1 MALYYKENSVFFP
14 FFGIFGE
21 FSVMEHRHRIIVLL
35 GPTACGKTSFGV
47 ALAERIRASILSADS
62 RQIYRGLDIGTG
74 KDLAEYAPP
83 GRPAVPYKL
92 IDILPPNAE
101 YSLAEYLRDAA
112 AAANEVEADGRV
124 PLFVGGTALYLH
136 GMIFSYRLAPGA
148 PVPELRS
155 RLRELDTAS
164 LRALLLELD
173 PESPVPANEPDN
185 RIRLIRAIELARAAK
200 ANEPPNDLERPFPA
214 SDFLVLG
221 LYRTRSETRARILQR
236 LDERLASGMIEEAE
250 RLHEEGMSW
259 EKMEF
264 LGLEYR
270 YLARYLQ
277 GMLTLDEMHD
287 QLYAKICQFAKRQDS
302 WFRKFE
308 NDGCPI
314 HWLAPDR
321 LDDAERLCRDFL
333 EGRPV
338 PAPGFRLSDCKYPVH
353 PEREPDA
360 DGKKAQ

>member
-1 MALYYKENSVFFP
+1 MN
-14 FFGIFGE
+14 
-21 FSVMEHRHRIIVLL
+21 HRHRIIILL

-47 ALAERIRASILSADS
+47 ALAARIRAAILSADS

-83 GRPAVPYKL
+83 GQPAIPYKL
-92 IDILPPNAE
+92 IDTLPPDAE

-112 AAANEVEADGRV
+112 AAVNEAEADGRV

-136 GMIFSYRLAPGA
+136 GMVFSYHLAPGA
-148 PVPELRS
+148 PVPEFRAYLRS
-155 RLRELDTAS
+155 LDTPA
-164 LRALLLELD
+164 LRRLLLELD
-173 PESPVPANEPDN
+173 PASAVPVNEPDN
-185 RIRLIRAIELARAAK
+185 RIRLIRAIELARAA
-200 ANEPPNDLERPFPA
+200 NENALPNDLERPFPP

-221 LYRTRSETRARILQR
+221 LYRPRSETRARILQR
-236 LDERLASGMIEEAE
+236 LDERLAHGMIEEAE
-250 RLHEEGMSW
+250 RLHAEGMSW

-277 GMLTLDEMHD
+277 GQLSLDEMHD

-314 HWLAPDR
+314 HWLRPDQ

-333 EGRPV
+333 AGRPL
-338 PAPGFRLSDCKYPVH
+338 PAPVFRLADCKYPVH
-353 PEREPDA
+353 PEVDSGGN
-360 DGKKAQ
+360 GKKVR

>member
-1 MALYYKENSVFFP
+1 MS
-14 FFGIFGE
+14 
-21 FSVMEHRHRIIVLL
+21 HRHRIIILL

-47 ALAERIRASILSADS
+47 ALAGRIRAAVISADS
-62 RQIYRGLDIGTG
+62 RQIYRGLDIGTD

-92 IDILPPNAE
+92 IDILPPDAE

-112 AAANEVEADGRV
+112 AAVNEAEADGLV

-136 GMIFSYRLAPGA
+136 GMVFSYHLAPGA
-148 PVPELRS
+148 PVPEFRSYLRA
-155 RLRELDTAS
+155 LDTAS
-164 LRALLLELD
+164 LRRLLLELD
-173 PESPVPANEPDN
+173 PDSPVPANEPDN
-185 RIRLIRAIELARAAK
+185 RIRLIRAIELARSAR
-200 ANEPPNDLERPFPA
+200 ANEPPNALEHPFPP

-221 LYRTRSETRARILQR
+221 LYRPRSETRARILRR
-236 LDERLASGMIEEAE
+236 LDERLASGMVEEAE
-250 RLHEEGMSW
+250 RLHAEGMSW

-270 YLARYLQ
+270 YLARHLQ
-277 GMLTLDEMHD
+277 GQLTMEEMHD

-314 HWLAPDR
+314 HWLRPDQ
-321 LDDAERLCRDFL
+321 LDDAERLCLDFL
-333 EGRPV
+333 AGREI
-338 PAPGFRLSDCKYPVH
+338 PAPGFRLTDCKYPVH
-353 PEREPDA
+353 PEPDSGGN
-360 DGKKAQ
+360 GKKVR

>member
-1 MALYYKENSVFFP
+1 MD
-14 FFGIFGE
+14 
-21 FSVMEHRHRIIVLL
+21 HRHRIIVLL

-47 ALAERIRASILSADS
+47 ALAARLHAAILSADS

-83 GRPAVPYKL
+83 GQPPVPYKL
-92 IDILPPNAE
+92 IDILPPDAE

-112 AAANEVEADGRV
+112 AAVNEVEADGRV

-148 PVPELRS
+148 PLPEFRA

-173 PESPVPANEPDN
+173 PSSPVPANEPDN
-185 RIRLIRAIELARAAK
+185 RIRLIRAIELDRAAN
-200 ANEPPNDLERPFPA
+200 AHEPPNDLERPFPA

-221 LYRTRSETRARILQR
+221 LYRPRSETRARILRR

-250 RLHEEGMSW
+250 RLHAEGMSW
-259 EKMEF
+259 EKMDF

-277 GMLTLDEMHD
+277 GKLAREEMRD

-314 HWLAPDR
+314 HWLEPGQI
-321 LDDAERLCRDFL
+321 DDAERLCRDFL
-333 EGRPV
+333 AGRPL
-338 PAPGFRLSDCKYPVH
+338 PAPGFRLSECRYPVH
-353 PEREPDA
+353 PGAESHGN
-360 DGKKAQ
+360 GKKVR

>member
-1 MALYYKENSVFFP
+1 MN
-14 FFGIFGE
+14 
-21 FSVMEHRHRIIVLL
+21 HRHRIIILL

-47 ALAERIRASILSADS
+47 ALAARIHAAVLSADS

-83 GRPAVPYKL
+83 GQPAVPYKL
-92 IDILPPNAE
+92 IDILQPDAE

-112 AAANEVEADGRV
+112 AAVKEIEADGRV

-136 GMIFSYRLAPGA
+136 GMVFSYHLAPGA
-148 PVPELRS
+148 PVPEFRAYLRS
-155 RLRELDTAS
+155 LDTDA
-164 LRALLLELD
+164 LRRLLLELN
-173 PESPVPANEPDN
+173 PASVVPANEPDN
-185 RIRLIRAIELARAAK
+185 RIRLIRAIELARAA
-200 ANEPPNDLERPFPA
+200 NENALPNDLERPFPP
-214 SDFLVLG
+214 SVFLVLG
-221 LYRTRSETRARILQR
+221 LYRPRSETRARILQR
-236 LDERLASGMIEEAE
+236 LDERLAHGMVEEAE
-250 RLHEEGMSW
+250 RLHAEGMSW

-277 GMLTLDEMHD
+277 GQLTMEEMHD

-314 HWLAPDR
+314 HWLRPDR
-321 LDDAERLCRDFL
+321 LDDAERRCRDFL
-333 EGRPV
+333 AGRPL
-338 PAPGFRLSDCKYPVH
+338 PAPDFRLADCKYPVH
-353 PEREPDA
+353 PESDSGGI
-360 DGKKAQ
+360 GKKVR

>member
-1 MALYYKENSVFFP
+1 
-14 FFGIFGE
+14 
-21 FSVMEHRHRIIVLL
+21 MEHRHRIIVLL

-47 ALAERIRASILSADS
+47 ALANRIHAAILSADS

-74 KDLAEYAPP
+74 KDLVDYAPP
-83 GRPAVPYKL
+83 GQPAVPYKL
-92 IDILPPNAE
+92 IDILPPDAE

-112 AAANEVEADGRV
+112 AAVNEVEADGLI

-136 GMIFSYRLAPGA
+136 GMVFSYHLAPGA
-148 PVPELRS
+148 PVPEFRAYLRS
-155 RLRELDTAS
+155 LDSAALR
-164 LRALLLELD
+164 RLLLELD
-173 PESPVPANEPDN
+173 PENAVPANEPDN
-185 RIRLIRAIELARAAK
+185 RIRLIRAIELARAAN
-200 ANEPPNDLERPFPA
+200 ANDLPNELERPFPP

-221 LYRTRSETRARILQR
+221 LYRPRSETRARILQR
-236 LDERLASGMIEEAE
+236 LDERLAQGMIEEAE
-250 RLHEEGMSW
+250 RLHAEGMTW

-277 GMLTLDEMHD
+277 GQLTMEEMHE

-314 HWLAPDR
+314 HWLGPDQI
-321 LDDAERLCRDFL
+321 DEAEQLCRDFL
-333 EGRPV
+333 AGRPV
-338 PAPGFRLSDCKYPVH
+338 PEPGFRLSECKYPVH
-353 PEREPDA
+353 PEAES
-360 DGKKAQ
+360 GGNKKKAR